1 FYLRQLRDV
10 KIKPLLE
17 AWDPL
22 TMVDAAG
29 LCGWTLARAHARSG
43 DPAMIAGY
51 LGKSDRFD
59 KAVTRFSATYA
70 DQAERDHAA
79 FMQAIRKR
87 RIEVVREGE
96 GEVTSG

>member
-1 FYLRQLRDV
+1 
-10 KIKPLLE
+10 
-17 AWDPL
+17 
-22 TMVDAAG
+22 MVDAAG

-70 DQAERDHAA
+70 DHAA